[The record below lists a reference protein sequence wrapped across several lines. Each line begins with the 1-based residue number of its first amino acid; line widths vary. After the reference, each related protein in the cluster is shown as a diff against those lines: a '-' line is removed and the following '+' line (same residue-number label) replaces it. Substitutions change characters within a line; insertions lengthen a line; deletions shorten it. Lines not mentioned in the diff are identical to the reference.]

1 MRSCQLL
8 WLPTP
13 GIFLITVLM
22 EAEFGAHDVA
32 VDQASVRIVVGEAG
46 LGSGAYGD
54 VEERRGHRGP
64 RHSSARIHRVGAVAG
79 AVGDPTEAA
88 AVGHRG
94 SHGATAG
101 RNPMSEPHALPFP
114 AHF

>member
-22 EAEFGAHDVA
+22 EAEFGACDVA

-46 LGSGAYGD
+46 LSSGAYGD
-54 VEERRGHRGP
+54 VEESRGHRVP
-64 RHSSARIHRVGAVAG
+64 RRSGAAIHRVGAVSG
-79 AVGDPTEAA
+79 AIGDPTEAA
-88 AVGHRG
+88 AVGHHDP
-94 SHGATAG
+94 HGFT
-101 RNPMSEPHALPFP
+101 P
-114 AHF
+114 ARTYV